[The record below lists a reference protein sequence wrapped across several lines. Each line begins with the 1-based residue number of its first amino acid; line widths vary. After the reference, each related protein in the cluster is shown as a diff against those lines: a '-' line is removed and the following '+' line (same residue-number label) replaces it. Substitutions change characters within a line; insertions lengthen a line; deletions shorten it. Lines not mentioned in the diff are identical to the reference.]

1 MTLISIP
8 APADPS
14 QFQSL
19 GFLYLNYQV
28 VHTYWRRVER
38 QVLFKRGNFWFLQAD
53 GSIRKSLSL
62 LMDCLERDIVTV
74 ALSLFERGQFVEAD
88 PDMKNG
94 FLNCEWSDFASDY
107 MIINVYIQHRTNA
120 PHPETIVIRTPTIDD
135 ILITPPRIHRLP
147 FY

>member
-1 MTLISIP
+1 
-8 APADPS
+8 
-14 QFQSL
+14 
-19 GFLYLNYQV
+19 
-28 VHTYWRRVER
+28 
-38 QVLFKRGNFWFLQAD
+38 
-53 GSIRKSLSL
+53 
-62 LMDCLERDIVTV
+62 MDCLERDIVTV

-88 PDMKNG
+88 PEMKNG

-135 ILITPPRIHRLP
+135 ILMTPPRIRRLP